1 MLLKSLTLINFGL
14 FRGEQTVPLHT
25 EVPSTHTPIIL
36 FGGLNGAGKTTILTA
51 IRLAIYGKQ
60 AIPNNVSTKVYE
72 EFLASKIHRD
82 VRSSESAESA
92 GVVIDFTYYKL
103 GREVSYKVCR
113 SWEVIKGKLQETL
126 VLLQDNLPIPE
137 FSQEQCQAFL
147 NELVPLGVS
156 ELFFFDGEK
165 IASLADEGG
174 DVALRDAI
182 KKLLGLDIVDR
193 LQNDLLI
200 YIKRHSYS
208 TLPSENKK
216 LLEGIEAEYQSL
228 KTHIAKEELNAQ
240 HIAAVISEEKNK
252 LARYENTLASKGGAW
267 AISKELLTDQLLEFS
282 VEKHNIENDIREFL
296 NSSYPLSFAPKLL
309 RVIQGQLFSEH
320 KLKEWQAVSSVL
332 NQRISLLHN
341 VFDKHIPEAQ
351 KADALVDVNSIFL
364 DLLSRPSELAETK
377 IIHDLSN
384 KSYDLIKHSIDEILS
399 FNSVYGVGLFKK
411 LESIEAA
418 MENISLQLQRAPDQ
432 DSIKE
437 EFEAIKDKSR
447 LLAQLNV
454 KRNMH
459 LEQARV
465 LTWKAIELIKKI
477 KKIEQNFSEINDQSK
492 QLNFANKTRSLLSD
506 FSEEITKR
514 KLQKLEQV
522 FAQTFSRLMRKRN
535 TAFKATIDPK
545 TFEVDLLN
553 EGGGVS
559 ISKKDFSA
567 GEKQIYAIA
576 MLEALAITS
585 GRRLPIIIDTPLGR
599 LDSHHR
605 QNLVHHYFPSAS
617 HQVIILS
624 TDTEINNGFYDDLS
638 NYIGKSYR
646 IEYDESEAF
655 STIKSDYFW
664 PKKNERTQQSVS

>member
-14 FRGEQTVPLHT
+14 FRGEQTVSLHT
-25 EVPSTHTPIIL
+25 EATTTHTPIIL

-60 AIPNNVSTKVYE
+60 ALPNNVSTKIYE

-82 VRSSESAESA
+82 VRSSESADSA
-92 GVVIDFTYYKL
+92 GVVIEFTYYKL

-113 SWEVIKGKLQETL
+113 SWEIIKGKLQETL

-174 DVALRDAI
+174 DVALRDAV

-208 TLPSENKK
+208 NLPSENQK
-216 LLEGIEAEYQSL
+216 LLEDLEAEYQSL

-240 HIAAVISEEKNK
+240 NIAAVISEEKNK
-252 LARYENTLASKGGAW
+252 LTRHENALASKGGAW
-267 AISKELLTDQLLEFS
+267 AISKELLTDELLELS
-282 VEKHNIENDIREFL
+282 VEKQSIENDIREFL
-296 NSSYPLSFAPKLL
+296 NSSYPLSFAPNLL
-309 RVIQGQLFSEH
+309 RVVQEQLISER
-320 KLKEWQAVSSVL
+320 KLKEWEGVSSVL

-341 VFDKHIPEAQ
+341 VISNHIPEA
-351 KADALVDVNSIFL
+351 KKTDALMDVNNIFL
-364 DLLSRPSELAETK
+364 DLLSRPSELTETK

-384 KSYDLIKHSIDEILS
+384 KNYEVIKNSIDEILS
-399 FNSVYGVGLFKK
+399 FNNVYGIGLFKK

-418 MENISLQLQRAPDQ
+418 LENVSLQLQRAPDQ

-437 EFEAIKDKSR
+437 DFEAIKEKNR

-454 KRNMH
+454 KRNVH

-477 KKIEQNFSEINDQSK
+477 KKVEQSFSETNAQTK
-492 QLNFANKTRSLLSD
+492 QLNFANKTKNLLSD

-522 FAQTFSRLMRKRN
+522 FAQTFSRLMRKQN
-535 TAFKATIDPK
+535 TAFKATINPK
-545 TFEVDLLN
+545 TFEVDLLSGN
-553 EGGGVS
+553 VS
-559 ISKKDFSA
+559 ISKKDLSA

-605 QNLVHHYFPSAS
+605 EKLVHHYFPSAS

-624 TDTEINNGFYDDLS
+624 TDTEINNGFYNDLS
-638 NYIGKSYR
+638 EYIGKSYR
-646 IEYDESEAF
+646 IEYDESEAL

-664 PKKNERTQQSVS
+664 PIEGERTQYGVS